1 VERDPGLPAHPD
13 HHRPADG
20 SYTAVDPDTD
30 YGAGDPITFYVAS
43 SGRELEN
50 IAMTYVTVY
59 CTETTA
65 TQDHLTLSSAA
76 VSATGAFSGSETQS
90 GVFAGTAAKF
100 TYVFKG
106 DFEGKNPND
115 IQRQPGRSKRP
126 SLTRPWT
133 A

>member
-1 VERDPGLPAHPD
+1 VDGVNTCTPTSSRGARPGLPAHPD

-50 IAMTYVTVY
+50 IAMTDVTVY

-76 VSATGAFSGSETQS
+76 VSATGAFSGSRRR
-90 GVFAGTAAKF
+90 AGCSQDRGQ
-100 TYVFKG
+100 VHVRVQG
-106 DFEGKNPND
+106 
-115 IQRQPGRSKRP
+115 
-126 SLTRPWT
+126 
-133 A
+133 